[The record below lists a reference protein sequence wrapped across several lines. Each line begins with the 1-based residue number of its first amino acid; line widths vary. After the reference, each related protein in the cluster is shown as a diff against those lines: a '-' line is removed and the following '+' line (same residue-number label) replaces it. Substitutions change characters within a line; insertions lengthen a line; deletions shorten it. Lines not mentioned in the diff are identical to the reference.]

1 VSYAHVH
8 RVGHGYGS
16 AASEATLKRLR
27 AMSVDGVAL
36 MPYGYQRRATDERI
50 FGYPGQPGD
59 TGFFAGVD
67 PSMLDAHVLREIR
80 AARRLGMKVMVKPHV
95 WSNDYWGGGEWHGT
109 LRQKDAA
116 GHARWWSSYRSF
128 ALHYARLAQ
137 QGGAQQFCVGTEL
150 VKMSTAHPAEWRAL
164 IAEVREVFSGQV
176 TYAAH
181 WDGELDEIQFWD
193 ALDFIGANA
202 YFPLDVPE
210 GARVEQLV
218 RAWQPHRRRLARLA
232 KKFGKPVVFTEA
244 GYRPLAGTFQ
254 KPWKHRDKRRDP
266 TAQARAYQ
274 ALFDAFSAAPWWRG
288 IYLWKVYTDPAR
300 AYERG
305 SGSFNFL
312 GLPAEAVIRQRF
324 GGPE

>member
-1 VSYAHVH
+1 MLCLLLAGCPANPPSPAPASTGGPGAAPRGDRLPAGFARGVSYAHVH

-137 QGGAQQFCVGTEL
+137 QGGA
-150 VKMSTAHPAEWRAL
+150 R
-164 IAEVREVFSGQV
+164 
-176 TYAAH
+176 
-181 WDGELDEIQFWD
+181 
-193 ALDFIGANA
+193 
-202 YFPLDVPE
+202 
-210 GARVEQLV
+210 
-218 RAWQPHRRRLARLA
+218 
-232 KKFGKPVVFTEA
+232 
-244 GYRPLAGTFQ
+244 
-254 KPWKHRDKRRDP
+254 
-266 TAQARAYQ
+266 
-274 ALFDAFSAAPWWRG
+274 
-288 IYLWKVYTDPAR
+288 
-300 AYERG
+300 
-305 SGSFNFL
+305 
-312 GLPAEAVIRQRF
+312 
-324 GGPE
+324 